1 MLELLP
7 GQELPLALTEP
18 GDSRRHRDEP
28 VALAM
33 PEHWA
38 SALLEEEDRTP
49 VSPAGAGR

>member
-7 GQELPLALTEP
+7 GQELPLALPEP
-18 GDSRRHRDEP
+18 LRHRDEP